1 MAGRK
6 LILINLKKTAP
17 SGDVEFFSSFPE
29 AAREMGF
36 SEYGVRKAYY
46 SKRNRIGEY
55 KLEWLEPILKEE
67 KEEEKEEPKRKR
79 KPKLKTKTDK
89 IKEKKSNQLLYL

>member
-6 LILINLKKTAP
+6 PILINLKATAP
-17 SGDVEFFSSFPE
+17 SGDVKFFSSFPE
-29 AAREMGF
+29 AARETGF

-55 KLEWLEPILKEE
+55 KL
-67 KEEEKEEPKRKR
+67 
-79 KPKLKTKTDK
+79 
-89 IKEKKSNQLLYL
+89 

>member
-6 LILINLKKTAP
+6 PILINLKATTP
-17 SGDVEFFSSFPE
+17 SGDVKFFSSFPE

-55 KLEWLEPILKEE
+55 KLEWSEPILEE
-67 KEEEKEEPKRKR
+67 IKAVTSCSTHKIDQQE
-79 KPKLKTKTDK
+79 TDG
-89 IKEKKSNQLLYL
+89 